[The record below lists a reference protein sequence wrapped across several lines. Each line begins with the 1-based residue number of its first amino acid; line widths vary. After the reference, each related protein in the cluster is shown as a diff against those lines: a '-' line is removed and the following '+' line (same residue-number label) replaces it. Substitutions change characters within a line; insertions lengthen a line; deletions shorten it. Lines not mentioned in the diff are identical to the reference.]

1 MTLTVSPQPMRPR
14 RWFALIWATP
24 VLFAALS
31 AGIHLFNGGA
41 FDAGWMGRTALLMSV
56 PLLMADRMAMLS
68 SARVRQITG
77 RQFRHFAATTYATF
91 WGVMMILLAL
101 DSADDQIAVQATV
114 WVLIAPLFGAFM
126 SRMSS
131 TTTLRTPDLADRH
144 LDLDKLAEGNWLQRT
159 SHRWWAPVA
168 AALWLALIWAD
179 RAADDLT
186 YTLFWLVV
194 LLAALPALP
203 VRPPWRRNP
212 FLLFRLAGVVL
223 AVGAVWLESWIA

>member
-1 MTLTVSPQPMRPR
+1 MTETQSARPIRPR
-14 RWFALIWATP
+14 RWFATVWAMP
-24 VLFAALS
+24 VLLAALS
-31 AGIHLFNGGA
+31 AGMHYLEGGA
-41 FDAGWMGRTALLMSV
+41 FDAAWTGRTLLLAAV
-56 PLLMADRMAMLS
+56 PLLMADRLAMLS

-144 LDLDKLAEGNWLQRT
+144 LDLDKLTEGNWLQRT

-168 AALWLALIWAD
+168 AALWPALIWAD
-179 RAADDLT
+179 RAVDDLT
-186 YTLFWLVV
+186 YILFWLVL

-223 AVGAVWLESWIA
+223 AVGAVWVESWIA